1 LNGDF
6 VADRNPI
13 SHGKIYND
21 MEDDNGFDLVTE
33 KDIRLNSL
41 CFHGFFISLY

>member
-1 LNGDF
+1 MQLNGDF

-21 MEDDNGFDLVTE
+21 LYY
-33 KDIRLNSL
+33 S
-41 CFHGFFISLY
+41 FFYI